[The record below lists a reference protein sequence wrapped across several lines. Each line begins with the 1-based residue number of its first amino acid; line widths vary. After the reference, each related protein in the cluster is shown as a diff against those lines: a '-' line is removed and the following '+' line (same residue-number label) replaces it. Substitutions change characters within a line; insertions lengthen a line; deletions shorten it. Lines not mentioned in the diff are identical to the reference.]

1 MNLLYLAVGVGVL
14 YALVAWSTSDYDACL
29 QLFPRRVR
37 PLVRSLSRERLA
49 GGRQDLSSLPG
60 GGGSSNNLAMDIL

>member
-1 MNLLYLAVGVGVL
+1 MNLLYIALVVGVL
-14 YALVAWSTSDYDACL
+14 YALIAWTTSDYDACL
-29 QLFPRRVR
+29 QLFPRRAR
-37 PLVRSLSRERLA
+37 PMVRSLSRELLA